1 MEAISPDLIRTYLT
15 NAETGS
21 IADQAML
28 FERMEQRDGVL
39 DSHLRTRK
47 SGVLAFPWEIIPGD
61 ESAEAARAADFVR
74 DMLAEPLM
82 DFESVMFDALDAVG
96 KGASLLE
103 IDWDTS
109 EGSWTA
115 KRLIWRPQWWF
126 KLDADGETFI
136 LRGSMGQD
144 VKINPLN
151 FLIVRMKA
159 RSGFLAQTSILRSCV
174 RGFIVRHY
182 AWKDWLRFAEVYGMP
197 VRTGTL
203 QEGTDFQSNE
213 ATELWAALQAMGM
226 NGAAMLPFGTELNVW
241 PQPQQGSGD
250 VFQKI
255 LDAGERE
262 ITLALLGQTLTSGG
276 DKGGSYALGKV
287 HQMVRFDLVQS
298 DARKLE
304 GAFER
309 GLFETAIRLNFG
321 PTVPVPTLD
330 IIATE
335 PEDLNSLAAQVET
348 LGNAGLRIPE
358 SWVYEKFGI
367 PEPEGDQTVLVP
379 MKDVAPMLNEN
390 KPRDLALFVN
400 DVKFHEWA
408 ANQHGGY
415 AEMALMLNQSP
426 VPIVKDEEALQFL
439 REKRLLSAGAYESL
453 QGPGRARSWWVAHL
467 GQQNTRAAA
476 KLIYQA
482 AREGWEIGRFLEGME
497 AVGLSVPAAEK
508 AAAGQIA
515 NWHARL
521 VYHMNIDGARAASA
535 WRSAWEARDTRPY
548 GEWLCTTPCEI
559 CQDLCGRVAPLDGSF
574 FGSYWPQLHYA
585 CECEVVTVSQ
595 REVDGEGLQVSDEV
609 TPAPVPPDF
618 LFSPRDAYFLEADGP
633 VSPLGITDW
642 NVLQGF
648 PSLQRF
654 LVS

>member
-1 MEAISPDLIRTYLT
+1 
-15 NAETGS
+15 
-21 IADQAML
+21 ML
-28 FERMEQRDGVL
+28 FERMEQRDGVI
-39 DSHLRTRK
+39 DTHLRTRK
-47 SGVLAFPWEIIPGD
+47 SGVLAFPWEIVPGD
-61 ESAEAARAADFVR
+61 ESAEAERAAEFIR
-74 DMLAEPLM
+74 DMLNEPIM

-126 KLDADGETFI
+126 KIDSDGETFI
-136 LRGSMGQD
+136 LRGAMGQD
-144 VKINPLN
+144 IKINPLN

-159 RSGFLAQTSILRSCV
+159 RSGFLAQTSLLRSCV
-174 RGFIVRHY
+174 RGFIVRFY
-182 AWKDWLRFAEVYGMP
+182 SWKDWLRFAEVYGMP

-203 QEGTDFQSNE
+203 QAGTDFQSAE
-213 ATELWAALQAMGM
+213 ATQLWAALQAMGM

-276 DKGGSYALGKV
+276 ESGGSYALGKV
-287 HQMVRFDLVQS
+287 HEMVRFDLVQS

-304 GAFER
+304 GSFER
-309 GLFETAIRLNFG
+309 GLFETTIRLNFG
-321 PTVPVPTLD
+321 PAVPVPKLD

-335 PEDLNSLAAQVET
+335 PEDLNSLADQVET

-358 SWVYEKFGI
+358 AWAYEKFGI
-367 PEPEGDQTVLVP
+367 PEPEGDQAVLIP
-379 MKDVAPMLNEN
+379 TATEAPIGQPIANAN
-390 KPRDLALFVN
+390 TLFVN
-400 DVKFHEWA
+400 DSRFHRWA
-408 ANQHGGY
+408 VNQHGGTTK
-415 AEMALMLNQSP
+415 MALILNQSP
-426 VPIVKDEEALQFL
+426 VPIVQDEEALRFL
-439 REKRLLSAGAYESL
+439 REKRLPSARAYGDL
-453 QGPGRARSWWVAHL
+453 QGPGRARAWWVEHL
-467 GQQNTRAAA
+467 GQQNTRATAA
-476 KLIYQA
+476 LIYQA
-482 AREGWEIGRFLEGME
+482 ASQGWEMGRFLEAME
-497 AVGLSVPAAEK
+497 AAGLAVPGAEV
-508 AAAGQIA
+508 AGAGQVA

-521 VYHMNIDGARAASA
+521 VYHMNIDGARAASV
-535 WRSAWEARDTRPY
+535 WRAAWEARDTRPF
-548 GEWLCTTPCEI
+548 GEWICTTPCEI
-559 CQDLCGRVAPLDGSF
+559 CQDLCGRVARLDGNF

-595 REVDGEGLQVSDEV
+595 REVDREGLQVSDEV

-618 LFSPRDAYFLEADGP
+618 LYSPRDAYFLESEGP
-633 VSPLGITDW
+633 VSSLGIADW
-642 NVLQGF
+642 NVLQEF

-654 LVS
+654 LGG